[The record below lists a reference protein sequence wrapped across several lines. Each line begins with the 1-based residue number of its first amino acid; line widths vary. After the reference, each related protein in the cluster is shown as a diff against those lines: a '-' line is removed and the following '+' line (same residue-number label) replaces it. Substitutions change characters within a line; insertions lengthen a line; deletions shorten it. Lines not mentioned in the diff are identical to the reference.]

1 MASWSNEQVE
11 RALRDNGWAYTHRSI
26 ENGQQYKLTDGT
38 CIDRYDSGK
47 VVVRGKATPIKSE
60 ANRVFVGELP
70 SSQQVSDTSPAP
82 AARLRPVFIVYGH
95 DTSAREQLELL
106 LHRLGV
112 KPIVLQN
119 VPATGDTIIEKLE
132 TLTYADF
139 ACVLLTPDDEG
150 YPQGR
155 LGEKKFRARQNVV
168 LELGMVLAKLGRRR
182 VAVLVKGSDLERP
195 SDIDGL
201 IYLHFK
207 ERVDEVKDRL
217 AASLQEAGFPMDVA
231 NLLS

>member
-11 RALRDNGWAYTHRSI
+11 RALHDNGWVYIHRPI

-38 CIDRYDSGK
+38 YIDHYDSGK
-47 VVVRGKATPIKSE
+47 VVVRGKATPIRAD
-60 ANRVFVGELP
+60 ANRIFVEEPP
-70 SSQQVSDTSPAP
+70 SSQQVSDTAP
-82 AARLRPVFIVYGH
+82 AARQRPVFIVYGH

-106 LHRLGV
+106 LHRLSV

-119 VPATGDTIIEKLE
+119 VPAAGDTIIEKLE

-150 YPQGR
+150 HPR
-155 LGEKKFRARQNVV
+155 DRPAEKKFRARQNVV

-201 IYLHFK
+201 IYLPFK
-207 ERVDEVKDRL
+207 ERVDEIKDRL

-231 NLLS
+231 SLLS